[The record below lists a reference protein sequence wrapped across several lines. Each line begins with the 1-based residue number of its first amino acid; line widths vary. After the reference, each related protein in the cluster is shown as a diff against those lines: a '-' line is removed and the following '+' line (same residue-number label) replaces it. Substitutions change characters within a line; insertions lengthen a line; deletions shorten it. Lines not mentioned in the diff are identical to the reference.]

1 MPANKI
7 RHASNEVRYMFWA
20 IARRDVGGD
29 F

>member
-7 RHASNEVRYMFWA
+7 LHASNEVRHMFWA
-20 IARRDVGGD
+20 IARRDLSGD